1 MDGTLT
7 GLPQCH
13 LHGCFTHAPVGYFPP
28 SHCTR
33 HSIGMVCT
41 KNVGVRTLRIYS
53 AKPHMGQSC
62 TIRTKHGSAVARMYL
77 QPPQPIPL

>member
-1 MDGTLT
+1 MDRGGRWKGKFGAIVLDMDGTLT

-41 KNVGVRTLRIYS
+41 NNVRLPAPATARARLTAGEI
-53 AKPHMGQSC
+53 
-62 TIRTKHGSAVARMYL
+62 AV
-77 QPPQPIPL
+77 